1 MDFDTGLPFDSA
13 DTPSLHAHLQ
23 QRGCVPEPAPWD
35 LVPAEP
41 AVPAPW
47 DSMLSSAPEQSGFA
61 PQPEHGFAH
70 DFVEMGFDT
79 GLPFGSVETL
89 HQQARLQQS
98 GFALDPRP
106 APTAF
111 PGLTSAQETVVCS
124 VKMQWEAHTLHVAHD
139 THAPCLCHKKVKKT
153 GKRCFTL
160 HDVDYTS
167 KVETL
172 LARVKAHFLDRLGRE
187 LTVVFQDDLLFRK
200 LHDAPEAKAP
210 KSSWVSRGKLRLQ
223 PTWTVLQWRHRRF
236 QQLKPR
242 FRDRKELKAKV
253 FPKKQAVAKA
263 KQEKGSGKFLS
274 REARGQPPVKPRKTR
289 AGPA

>member
-1 MDFDTGLPFDSA
+1 VDA
-13 DTPSLHAHLQ
+13 DTSL
-23 QRGCVPEPAPWD
+23 
-35 LVPAEP
+35 
-41 AVPAPW
+41 
-47 DSMLSSAPEQSGFA
+47 S
-61 PQPEHGFAH
+61 
-70 DFVEMGFDT
+70 
-79 GLPFGSVETL
+79 FGSVETL
-89 HQQARLQQS
+89 HLQAHLQQS
-98 GFALDPRP
+98 GFVPAWPEQDVAVDVDTSLSFGSVETLHLQAHLQQQSSFALDPRP
-106 APTAF
+106 AQAAF
-111 PGLTSAQETVVCS
+111 PGLTSAQETAVCS
-124 VKMQWEAHTLHVAHD
+124 VQMQWEAHTLHVAHD